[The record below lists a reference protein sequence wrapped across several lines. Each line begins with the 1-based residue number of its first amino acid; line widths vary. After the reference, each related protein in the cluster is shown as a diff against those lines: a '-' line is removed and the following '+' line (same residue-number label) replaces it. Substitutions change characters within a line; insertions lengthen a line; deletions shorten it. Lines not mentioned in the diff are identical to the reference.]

1 MVDMGGTSAEGFDP
15 AALMVIVLVVGA
27 GVALGIMAYRRRRKI
42 PRWQK
47 VTRVK
52 QRLDVIR
59 RDLDRMA
66 EYVGRLRES
75 EIAVSQPF
83 EYGRAAMTAC
93 NWDQAIE
100 RFHEAQKKAGRAQ
113 LVPLL
118 NQIGV
123 CHYMQGRLGQA
134 LQEFRESTR
143 LAEYEGDRQARASAL
158 NNIGV
163 IRHDYGELGSALEQ
177 FKEALAV
184 AQTENQSVTA
194 ICLGNIGNIQR
205 EKGELYGA
213 LQSHE
218 NALAISRRIGEDEG
232 VVSGLGNIASIHRD
246 QGGLDK
252 AMEYYAQA
260 VETARRVGYNFGY
273 AIELGGIGGVY
284 YDKGELDRALKFHED
299 ALAGAR
305 KIGFR
310 VGAAAEL
317 GNVGLILAKKGA
329 HEPAVANLVES
340 LTIFLT
346 TGVEPGQLQV
356 LLGLSRCDDSLSRER
371 MEELLKQA
379 GLTDEGVAEM
389 LDRVDQ
395 IRRRRPRPRTL

>member
-1 MVDMGGTSAEGFDP
+1 MGGISAEGFDP
-15 AALMVIVLVVGA
+15 AALLVIVIIA
-27 GVALGIMAYRRRRKI
+27 GIGLALGIVAFRRRRKI

-47 VTRVK
+47 KEMKRVK

-83 EYGRAAMTAC
+83 EYGRDAMAAC
-93 NWDQAIE
+93 NWDQAVE
-100 RFHEAQKKAGRAQ
+100 RFHEAQTKAGRAQ

-123 CHYMQGRLGQA
+123 CHYIQGRLGHA
-134 LQEFRESTR
+134 LQEFRESIR
-143 LAEYEGDRQARASAL
+143 LAEYEGDRQAQASGL

-163 IRHDYGELGSALEQ
+163 IRHEYGELGSALKQ
-177 FKEALAV
+177 FKEALAMV
-184 AQTENQSVTA
+184 QIEDQSIMA
-194 ICLGNIGNIQR
+194 ICLGNTGNVQR
-205 EKGELYGA
+205 ERGDLNAA

-252 AMEYYAQA
+252 ALEYYAQA
-260 VETARRVGYNFGY
+260 VETARRIGYNFGY

-305 KIGFR
+305 KTGFR
-310 VGAAAEL
+310 IGVAAEL
-317 GNVGLILAKKGA
+317 GNVGLILAKRGA

-346 TGVEPGQLQV
+346 TGAVPGQLQV

-379 GLTDEGVAEM
+379 GLNDEGTAEM
-389 LDRVDQ
+389 FDRVDQ
-395 IRRRRPRPRTL
+395 IRRKRPRPRIL

>member
-1 MVDMGGTSAEGFDP
+1 M
-15 AALMVIVLVVGA
+15 LVILLIAGV
-27 GVALGIMAYRRRRKI
+27 GVALGIVALRRRRKI

-47 VTRVK
+47 PEKVK
-52 QRLDVIR
+52 KRLDVIR

-66 EYVGRLRES
+66 EYVGRLPES

-83 EYGRAAMTAC
+83 EYGRDAMAAC

-100 RFHEAQKKAGRAQ
+100 RFHEAQTKAGRAQ

-123 CHYMQGRLGQA
+123 CHYIQGRLGHA
-134 LQEFRESTR
+134 LQEFRESIR
-143 LAEYEGDRQARASAL
+143 LAEYEEDRQARASAL

-163 IRHDYGELGSALEQ
+163 IRHEYGELDSALEQ
-177 FKEALAV
+177 FKEALAT
-184 AQTENQSVTA
+184 AQTENQAVTA

-205 EKGELYGA
+205 EKGELSAA

-252 AMEYYAQA
+252 ALEYYAEA
-260 VETARRVGYNFGY
+260 VETARKIHYNFGY

-284 YDKGELDRALKFHED
+284 RDKGELDRALKFHED

-305 KIGFR
+305 KIGYR
-310 VGAAAEL
+310 VAVATEL
-317 GNVGLILAKKGA
+317 GNIGLTYVKKGA
-329 HEPAVANLVES
+329 HALAVPNLVES

-346 TGVEPGQLQV
+346 IGVVPGQLQD
-356 LLGLSRCDDSLSRER
+356 LLGLSNCDDWLGRER
-371 MEELLKQA
+371 TKELFKQA
-379 GLTDEGVAEM
+379 GLTDEGTAEM
-389 LDRVDQ
+389 FDRVDQ
-395 IRRRRPRPRTL
+395 IRRRRP

>member
-1 MVDMGGTSAEGFDP
+1 MAGMDGFSSLGLSP
-15 AALMVIVLVVGA
+15 AAWLVVLAVAGI
-27 GVALGIMAYRRRRKI
+27 GVAVGIAVLRRRARI
-42 PRWQK
+42 PRWPK
-47 VTRVK
+47 PKRVK
-52 QRLDVIR
+52 VRLDVIR
-59 RDLDRMA
+59 RDLDRVA
-66 EYVGRLRES
+66 EYAGGLRES
-75 EIAVSQPF
+75 EAEVSKPF
-83 EYGRAAMTAC
+83 ELGRAAMAAC
-93 NWDQAIE
+93 RWTEAIDHF
-100 RFHEAQKKAGRAQ
+100 REAQAKANRAQ

-118 NQIGV
+118 AQVGV
-123 CHYMQGRLGQA
+123 CYFIQGRLGHA
-134 LQEFRESTR
+134 LQEFRESIR
-143 LAEYEGDRQARASAL
+143 LAEYEGDRQAQASAL

-163 IRHDYGELGSALEQ
+163 IRHEYGELGSALKQ
-177 FKEALAV
+177 FREALAA

-194 ICLGNIGNIQR
+194 ICMGNIGNVQR
-205 EKGELYGA
+205 ERGELNAA

-218 NALAISRRIGEDEG
+218 NALAISRQIGEDEG
-232 VVSGLGNIASIHRD
+232 VVTGLGNIASIHRD

-252 AMEYYAQA
+252 ALEFYAEA
-260 VETARRVGYNFGY
+260 VETARRIRYNFGY

-310 VGAAAEL
+310 IGAAAEL
-317 GNVGLILAKKGA
+317 GNVGLVLAKKGA

-379 GLTDEGVAEM
+379 GLNDEGTAEM

-395 IRRRRPRPRTL
+395 IRLRRPRPRIP